1 MNFLYINFITKIVEE
16 NCQFTNDGLDI
27 RQRTVKESQKWLIS
41 RHISVGSR
49 DGQRYLK
56 PKLVDLVAIIQKDIE
71 NMHEY
76 IDDDTILLNK
86 SDIEDIILTMYSFL
100 ARSVLSKKS
109 NVNKK
114 EELLLN
120 IKILLSQFN
129 NIDMKLKRNKER
141 IDCFKAM

>member
-1 MNFLYINFITKIVEE
+1 M
-16 NCQFTNDGLDI
+16 
-27 RQRTVKESQKWLIS
+27 
-41 RHISVGSR
+41 GSR
-49 DGQRYLK
+49 DRQRYPK
-56 PKLVDLVAIIQKDIE
+56 PKLVDLVTTIQKDIE

-86 SDIEDIILTMYSFL
+86 SDIEDIIITMSSFL
-100 ARSVLSKKS
+100 SRLMSSKKS

-129 NIDMKLKRNKER
+129 NIDMKLKK
-141 IDCFKAM
+141 K